1 MSEIP
6 VDQVKFEMP
15 EELPTFRMDRE
26 RNIALFEKYTLPKLK
41 CEAEKLSE
49 AINSYKKGDSESYTI
64 LRNII
69 SEISKL

>member
-6 VDQVKFEMP
+6 ISKVKFEMP

-26 RNIALFEKYTLPKLK
+26 RIIALFERDTLPKLK
-41 CEAEKLSE
+41 CEAERL
-49 AINSYKKGDSESYTI
+49 AVALNSYKNGDNESYKR
-64 LRNII
+64 LRDII

>member
-6 VDQVKFEMP
+6 VSKVKFELP
-15 EELPTFRMDRE
+15 EELPTFRLDRE

-49 AINSYKKGDSESYTI
+49 ALNSYKKGDNESYTK

-69 SEISKL
+69 SNISKL